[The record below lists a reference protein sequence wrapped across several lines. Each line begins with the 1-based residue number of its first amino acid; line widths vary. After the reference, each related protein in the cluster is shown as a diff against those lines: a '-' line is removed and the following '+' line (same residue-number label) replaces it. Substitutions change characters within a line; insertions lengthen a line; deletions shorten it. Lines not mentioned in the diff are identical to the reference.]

1 MQENRNLGRQKGA
14 NKLRLRPGVMLGSDD
29 IRGVQQTFFEI
40 VSNSIDRF
48 KKGYGDKIIITRHK
62 DNSFTIQDFADG
74 LPMDWNEEEQAYNWE
89 LALRVLYA
97 GDNYDQ
103 SESNYGVLGYNGLG
117 LTSTQFTSEYM
128 NVIVYKNG
136 TKYEVNCK
144 KGRPTSFETGEFI
157 CEDTDDLFSKENGA
171 RILKKSTVESHLTG
185 TIINYKP
192 DLEVFTDIN
201 IPENWIKT
209 KIKKQ
214 VVVNQGLKIIFND
227 ELNNESEEFEYD
239 SLEQYIEELGQ
250 EKNLIDIVSFKGD
263 GKGRDI
269 KTKPEY
275 QVSYEMSFSFNNEYP
290 KCEYY
295 HNSSELTE
303 LNKNATTKAI
313 EKAFVDVVHNHLN
326 INGLYNKKE
335 GKIKFAD
342 IEDSLLLV
350 ISSKSTQTSYAN
362 QTKLAIDNKFIREFV
377 TQDVSDKLHLFM
389 TENKDIAKQI
399 MDRVLVNFR
408 SRVKSDAS
416 RKALKKELEGGIKNT
431 IDRPEKF
438 VPCTSKNP
446 KEIEFIIIEG
456 DSALNAVKTA
466 RDSYFQCILP
476 LKGKPMN
483 VIKNSLDKILKNE
496 EVKAKYKV
504 LGCGMSYKGKP
515 IKGVPHFNID
525 NLNINK
531 YIISTDYDVDGLQIQ
546 SLSLAE
552 IYTLSPE
559 LITNGYVY
567 ILYTPLYAINL
578 SKAIEINGTKTKRIL
593 AYSEDEKN
601 AIVRDLKLKGVSF
614 KETRYKGLGSLPVD
628 IMATAMNPKTRIMK
642 QVTIENAEEAVKYLN
657 LFMADETLQ
666 DRKDY
671 IEKYGSQYFDY
682 SRFE

>member
-128 NVIVYKNG
+128 NVVVYKNG

-171 RILKKSTVESHLTG
+171 KILKKSTVESHLTG

-201 IPENWIKT
+201 IPEDWIKT

-313 EKAFVDVVHNHLN
+313 EKAFVDVIHNHLN

-416 RKALKKELEGGIKNT
+416 RKVLKKKLNEKIGGILNKVDGLIEAKDKYLKSKEAILCICEGQSALGSLVSGKQDKHAIYPLRGKILNCAKASE
-431 IDRPEKF
+431 EKIF
-438 VPCTSKNP
+438 DNDVINGLMTALGCGVELKSKHNKDLSNFNIENLRY
-446 KEIEFIIIEG
+446 KEIYIMVDFDFDGIG
-456 DSALNAVKTA
+456 S
-466 RDSYFQCILP
+466 ILP
-476 LKGKPMN
+476 LLLAMFEELTPTLIREGKIKVCETPKYEIE
-483 VIKNSLDKILKNE
+483 VGKQTLYAFDDDELKEIKNNKLKNKKYKINYVKGLAE
-496 EVKAKYKV
+496 LSNEAMTMCLADGYPNITQITLEHVEKSLEMFDIFMGKDVKARKEFI
-504 LGCGMSYKGKP
+504 LTNFKG
-515 IKGVPHFNID
+515 
-525 NLNINK
+525 
-531 YIISTDYDVDGLQIQ
+531 
-546 SLSLAE
+546 E
-552 IYTLSPE
+552 
-559 LITNGYVY
+559 
-567 ILYTPLYAINL
+567 
-578 SKAIEINGTKTKRIL
+578 
-593 AYSEDEKN
+593 
-601 AIVRDLKLKGVSF
+601 
-614 KETRYKGLGSLPVD
+614 
-628 IMATAMNPKTRIMK
+628 
-642 QVTIENAEEAVKYLN
+642 
-657 LFMADETLQ
+657 
-666 DRKDY
+666 
-671 IEKYGSQYFDY
+671 
-682 SRFE
+682 

>member
-1 MQENRNLGRQKGA
+1 MGENRNLQRQKGA

-48 KKGYGDKIIITRHK
+48 KSGYGDKIIITRHK
-62 DNSFTIQDFADG
+62 DNSFTVQDFADG

-97 GDNYDQ
+97 GDNYEQ
-103 SESNYGVLGYNGLG
+103 SDSNDGILGYNGLG

-128 NVIVYKNG
+128 NVTVYKNG
-136 TKYEVNCK
+136 IKYEVKCRE
-144 KGRPTSFETGEFI
+144 GRPVNFETDSFI
-157 CEDTDDLFSKENGA
+157 YDDTDELFNKENGTL
-171 RILKKSTVESHLTG
+171 ILKKSTVESHLTG

-192 DLEVFTDIN
+192 DLKVFTDIN
-201 IPENWIKT
+201 IPIDWMRNKL
-209 KIKKQ
+209 KKQ
-214 VVVNQGLKIIFND
+214 VVVNNGLEIVFND
-227 ELNNESEEFEYD
+227 ELNEVEEVFKYD
-239 SLEQYIEELGQ
+239 SLDQYIEELGQ
-250 EKNLIDIVSFKGD
+250 EKNLIDIVSFKGE
-263 GKGRDI
+263 GVGRDI

-275 QVSYEMSFSFNNEYP
+275 QVSYEVSFTLNNEYP

-303 LNKNATTKAI
+303 LKDNATTKAI
-313 EKAFVDVVHNHLN
+313 EKAFVSVVHNHLN
-326 INGLYNKKE
+326 SNGLYKAKE
-335 GKIKFAD
+335 GKIKFTD

-377 TQDVSDKLHLFM
+377 AEDVGDKLHLLM
-389 TENKDIAKQI
+389 VENKDIAKQF

-483 VIKNSLDKILKNE
+483 VIKNSLDKVLKNE

-504 LGCGMSYKGKP
+504 LGCGMSYNGKP

-525 NLNINK
+525 NLNVDK
-531 YIISTDYDVDGLQIQ
+531 YLITTDFDVD
-546 SLSLAE
+546 
-552 IYTLSPE
+552 
-559 LITNGYVY
+559 
-567 ILYTPLYAINL
+567 
-578 SKAIEINGTKTKRIL
+578 
-593 AYSEDEKN
+593 
-601 AIVRDLKLKGVSF
+601 
-614 KETRYKGLGSLPVD
+614 
-628 IMATAMNPKTRIMK
+628 
-642 QVTIENAEEAVKYLN
+642 
-657 LFMADETLQ
+657 
-666 DRKDY
+666 
-671 IEKYGSQYFDY
+671 
-682 SRFE
+682 